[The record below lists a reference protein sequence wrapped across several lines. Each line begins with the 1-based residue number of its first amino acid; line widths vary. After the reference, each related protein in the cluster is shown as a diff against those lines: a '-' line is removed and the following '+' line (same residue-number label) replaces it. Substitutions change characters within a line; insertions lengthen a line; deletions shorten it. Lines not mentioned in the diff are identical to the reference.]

1 MRELLA
7 QLLLSA
13 AGQMWKRDPTLGKY
27 TAETTEHELN
37 LASHYAAV
45 YVDRLAGDEVVR
57 PKSWPRLANL
67 IAAARSSTRR
77 SSDPQK
83 QNMSEFGKLSVR
95 RRLSVL
101 TLCASILISHDQ
113 RRNLLWDKSW

>member
-57 PKSWPRLANL
+57 PKSWPRLASL
-67 IAAARSSTRR
+67 ITAARSSTRR

-83 QNMSEFGKLSVR
+83 QNMSEFGKPRTTDLRPWLSGSALR
-95 RRLSVL
+95 GS
-101 TLCASILISHDQ
+101 SEHSSPH
-113 RRNLLWDKSW
+113 